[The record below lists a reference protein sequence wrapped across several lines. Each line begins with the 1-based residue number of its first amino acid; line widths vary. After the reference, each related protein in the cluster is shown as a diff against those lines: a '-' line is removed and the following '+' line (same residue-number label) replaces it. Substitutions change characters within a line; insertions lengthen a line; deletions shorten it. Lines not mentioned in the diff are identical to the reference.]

1 MEWNGEGGGPPLG
14 ISLGYYQ
21 ENSWY
26 FRQPV
31 APSPTPDKWN
41 QIVVENLQ
49 KIPWQSP
56 TSNLNKNT
64 IKKLPFIFHPHFMT
78 YA

>member
-1 MEWNGEGGGPPLG
+1 MEWNGEGGGPSLG

-21 ENSWY
+21 ENSCY

-41 QIVVENLQ
+41 EIVVENLK
-49 KIPWQSP
+49 KILW
-56 TSNLNKNT
+56 T
-64 IKKLPFIFHPHFMT
+64 
-78 YA
+78 

>member
-41 QIVVENLQ
+41 QIVVEDL
-49 KIPWQSP
+49 
-56 TSNLNKNT
+56 L
-64 IKKLPFIFHPHFMT
+64 FIFHPHFMT